1 MADKNK
7 GRVSA
12 KQFPD
17 GELIQIPDIAT
28 RLEKLF
34 REAFEPRVNVARGM
48 GKVICALDLRGLA
61 GRANVEVW
69 VKSSGADTFYIES
82 SVDGVNWRPA
92 GTIVLDAAGEK
103 SDGFINARP
112 LVRVRV
118 ETTNQVEI
126 EVCGSR

>member
-1 MADKNK
+1 MANKGK

-12 KQFPD
+12 KQFGD
-17 GELIQIPDIAT
+17 EIIQIPDIAT

-34 REAFEPRVNVARGM
+34 REAFEPRVKTAKGTGTIM
-48 GKVICALDLRGLA
+48 CPLDLRGLA

-69 VKSSGADTFYIES
+69 VKSTGPDTFYIES
-82 SVDGVNWRPA
+82 SVDGVNWRPV

-118 ETTNQVEI
+118 DTTNQVEI

>member
-1 MADKNK
+1 MANKGK

-12 KQFPD
+12 KQFGD
-17 GELIQIPDIAT
+17 EIIQIPDIAT

-34 REAFEPRVNVARGM
+34 REAFEPRVKTAKGTGTIM
-48 GKVICALDLRGLA
+48 CPLDLRGLA

-69 VKSSGADTFYIES
+69 VKSTGPDTFYLES

-112 LVRVRV
+112 LLRVRV
-118 ETTNQVEI
+118 DTTNQVEI
-126 EVCGSR
+126 EICGSR